1 MSNLFQQVP
10 ARYHIYLRGADA
22 FQQKLACV
30 DVAIGIGRD
39 ELKLAQVPFEKGRAR
54 CLSHLHYFAGRQ
66 PDMFDGYLLLGQTR
80 VGKFVPG
87 FTTHFRARFFLL
99 RCRAIPW
106 ERGVD

>member
-1 MSNLFQQVP
+1 
-10 ARYHIYLRGADA
+10 
-22 FQQKLACV
+22 
-30 DVAIGIGRD
+30 
-39 ELKLAQVPFEKGRAR
+39 
-54 CLSHLHYFAGRQ
+54 
-66 PDMFDGYLLLGQTR
+66 MFDGYLLLGQTR